1 VLVNRLPIGQAAGL
15 GGPTSV
21 ADTAGEAGAGLD
33 GHVAAGPEQD
43 QENKH

>member
-1 VLVNRLPIGQAAGL
+1 MLAG
-15 GGPTSV
+15 GF
-21 ADTAGEAGAGLD
+21 GEAEAGLD